1 MSKDSKLNTWL
12 NDKEVAAAE
21 EEVPQQMPYIK
32 RINDQLKAQSETINF
47 LKHKISELEQEIFLL
62 KRK

>member
-1 MSKDSKLNTWL
+1 MSKDSYLNQFL
-12 NDKEVAAAE
+12 NNKEVAAE
-21 EEVPQQMPYIK
+21 EEVPHLK
-32 RINDQLKAQSETINF
+32 RINDQLKAQNETINF